1 MPTIV
6 KARIDAKPAAMPRA
20 EVLGAIVVLL
30 GIVVAAALL
39 ASVLP
44 LPPVIEPTT
53 DMFFAP

>member
-6 KARIDAKPAAMPRA
+6 KARVDAKPAATTRSDA
-20 EVLGAIVVLL
+20 LGAIAVLL

-39 ASVLP
+39 ASILP
-44 LPPVIEPTT
+44 LPPTIEPTT

>member
-6 KARIDAKPAAMPRA
+6 KARVDAKPATTARA

-39 ASVLP
+39 ASILP
-44 LPPVIEPTT
+44 LPPVIEPAT

>member
-6 KARIDAKPAAMPRA
+6 RDRLDTTPATTTRA
-20 EVLGAIVVLL
+20 GSLGAIVVLL

-39 ASVLP
+39 ASIAP
-44 LPPVIEPTT
+44 LPPTIEPTT